1 MNDSD
6 KKLLAGCYM
15 ACMSF
20 ANFVMIGVVFI
31 YAITHW

>member
-6 KKLLAGCYM
+6 KKLLQGCVSTFIGLSLY
-15 ACMSF
+15 A
-20 ANFVMIGVVFI
+20 MIGVIFI